1 MLIDHMLTDSPGKAI
16 RSGVIEI
23 KLSLFKKTSLLK
35 LNEPHDIHLGE
46 YQ

>member
-35 LNEPHDIHLGE
+35 LNEPHDIHLVE